1 MRNTMPQQPPKPPE
15 HEEQDKSNLLKQ
27 LEAHAQAPGELHAQA
42 QGQGQGEGQSQCQ
55 TQSSDNCNVN
65 GNLNCDTNAND
76 NANCNVNAN
85 YNTSSTTVCVD
96 VKVSDQ
102 VCESPQQAAID
113 MSHLDIC
120 APCNEGIINLMPENI
135 YQTINGTGEGA
146 SNVVFNLD
154 QVNNLVSNGYVSGVS
169 NGDCAEVSCLS
180 GGNTVGIGNSSY
192 FGGDWDGKVGSA
204 NGDGAAFTQSL
215 DHAGS
220 VDAISQ
226 SIVLG
231 SNVQL
236 NNLTFT
242 GHDSVV
248 ADHGSSAHHDS

>member
-1 MRNTMPQQPPKPPE
+1 MSEHKPPKEPPKDD
-15 HEEQDKSNLLKQ
+15 HHNDDDLLKQ
-27 LEAHAQAPGELHAQA
+27 LQAQAQA
-42 QGQGQGEGQSQCQ
+42 QGELQAQLQGQGQAQSQHQ
-55 TQSSDNCNVN
+55 DSSNCNLN
-65 GNLNCDTNAND
+65 GNVNCDSNSNDNSNCNYNAN
-76 NANCNVNAN
+76 VN
-85 YNTSSTTVCVD
+85 YSSTSVCVD

-102 VCESPQQAAID
+102 ICESPQQAAID
-113 MSHLDIC
+113 MSCLKIDM
-120 APCNEGIINLMPENI
+120 PCNDGIVNLMTENI
-135 YQTINGTGEGA
+135 YQTINGTGDGA
-146 SNVVFNLD
+146 NNVTFNLD
-154 QVNNLVSNGYVSGVS
+154 QVNNMVSNGYVSGVS

>member
-15 HEEQDKSNLLKQ
+15 HEDQDKSNLLKQ
-27 LEAHAQAPGELHAQA
+27 LEAQAQAQGELQAQA

-120 APCNEGIINLMPENI
+120 APGNQGIINLMPENI
-135 YQTINGTGEGA
+135 YQTINGTGDGA
-146 SNVVFNLD
+146 NNVVFNLD
-154 QVNNLVSNGYVSGVS
+154 QVNNLVSNGTASDIT
-169 NGDCAEVSCLS
+169 NGQNATISYLN
-180 GGNTVGIGNSSY
+180 GGDTVGIGNH
-192 FGGDWDGKVGSA
+192 GDTWDGDVGTN
-204 NGDGAAFTQSL
+204 NGSGSAFTQSL
-215 DHAGS
+215 DHAGA
-220 VDAISQ
+220 VDALTQ

-231 SNVQL
+231 SNTQL

-248 ADHGSSAHHDS
+248 ADHGSSASHDATS

>member
-1 MRNTMPQQPPKPPE
+1 MQ
-15 HEEQDKSNLLKQ
+15 
-27 LEAHAQAPGELHAQA
+27 AQA

-65 GNLNCDTNAND
+65 GNLNCNSNAND

-102 VCESPQQAAID
+102 VSESPQQAAID

-120 APCNEGIINLMPENI
+120 APNNDGIINLMPENI
-135 YQTINGTGEGA
+135 YQTISGDGDGA
-146 SNVVFNLD
+146 NNVVFNLD
-154 QVNNLVSNGYVSGVS
+154 QVNNLVSNGSAHDIS
-169 NGDCAEVSCLS
+169 NGGYATVSSLY
-180 GGNTVGIGNSSY
+180 GGDVNGIGNH
-192 FGGDWDGKVGSA
+192 GNQWEGDVGSH
-204 NGDGAAFTQSL
+204 NGDGAAFSQSL
-215 DHAGS
+215 DHAGA

-231 SNVQL
+231 ANVQL

-248 ADHGSSAHHDS
+248 ADHGSSAHHDGSSG

>member
-15 HEEQDKSNLLKQ
+15 HEDQDKSNLLKQ
-27 LEAHAQAPGELHAQA
+27 LEAQAQAQGELQAQA

-55 TQSSDNCNVN
+55 TQSSD
-65 GNLNCDTNAND
+65 
-76 NANCNVNAN
+76 NCNVNAN

-120 APCNEGIINLMPENI
+120 APGNQGIINLMPENI
-135 YQTINGTGEGA
+135 YQTINGTGDGA
-146 SNVVFNLD
+146 NNVVFNLD
-154 QVNNLVSNGYVSGVS
+154 QVNNLVSNGQVSCVS
-169 NGDCAEVSCLS
+169 NGLGATVDNLS
-180 GGNTVGIGNSSY
+180 GGNTVGIGNHN
-192 FGGDWDGKVGSA
+192 GDWDGSVGSH
-204 NGDGAAFTQSL
+204 NGDGASFTQSL
-215 DHAGS
+215 DHAGA

-231 SNVQL
+231 ANVQL

-248 ADHGSSAHHDS
+248 ADHGSTAHHDGSSG